1 MNNTY
6 EILNKAVEESCKEVV
21 TFELLSKKVVEMKKE
36 LKSLKSEKSILLEKL
51 KKENKDVEKIIGI
64 SFASVFATILN
75 NREEKL
81 EKEEREALEA
91 RVNFDRI
98 SSDVEYCED
107 EIESLNTRI
116 LELVDAKSKYKKAM
130 EAKKEQILKSN
141 PNLWESVKIK
151 ELDIEKITGEI
162 KEINEALY
170 AGRNVINDINI
181 VQRELNSAKS
191 WGTYDMLG
199 GGMIATMV
207 KRDHMNKAQ
216 DTINKLN
223 RSVKIFSKELKDVN
237 GQGIATLDIANYLSI
252 MDYFFDGFFVDWAVQ
267 SKINDAINKVGSLD
281 REIGGLTNK
290 LRNDLIELE
299 KDKISINC

>member
-21 TFELLSKKVVEMKKE
+21 TFELLSKNVIEMKNE
-36 LKSLKSEKSILLEKL
+36 LKSLKNEKNILLEKL
-51 KKENKDVEKIIGI
+51 KKENKDVEKIIRI

-91 RVNFDRI
+91 KVNFDRI

-141 PNLWESVKIK
+141 PK
-151 ELDIEKITGEI
+151 
-162 KEINEALY
+162 Y
-170 AGRNVINDINI
+170 
-181 VQRELNSAKS
+181 
-191 WGTYDMLG
+191 
-199 GGMIATMV
+199 
-207 KRDHMNKAQ
+207 
-216 DTINKLN
+216 
-223 RSVKIFSKELKDVN
+223 
-237 GQGIATLDIANYLSI
+237 
-252 MDYFFDGFFVDWAVQ
+252 
-267 SKINDAINKVGSLD
+267 
-281 REIGGLTNK
+281 
-290 LRNDLIELE
+290 
-299 KDKISINC
+299 